1 MFSPLWRILKDVN
14 LRDYIYLWNKAV
26 SDSTNQI
33 SLAGRQNLK
42 VIEETLRKQWR
53 MGQNIAL
60 CWSHNER
67 GLLVLFVPHYFLGNY
82 SAAAPSG
89 DAPDGEDNETYIRRL
104 ISGSREYGR
113 EAFFAIADRLGV
125 SPTFIRPESPL
136 EDSSALREALDQ
148 LIRRYGLS
156 YVEHRAVILFDIAGF
171 SLYSPFEQASQLNSL
186 SYSMNSAYN
195 KLLTLGVDVPFRR
208 TTTGDGYYVWHSEV
222 SAEANRDLF
231 YFLLLIVADNAAA
244 RAVAQGN
251 TVPRIRAAFHIGDH
265 YELFQAE
272 GVNPTVF
279 SYIVGDVTIDLARML
294 NNAKPEQILV
304 GEFPSRAEQPA
315 TSEFIRETMQS
326 RSVLNGLRIAGLDVD
341 RFEWAASRTAENK
354 LARYKITD
362 KHGFTHFAYNLEVE
376 LEAGSQIYPLGLK
389 PALKMA

>member
-1 MFSPLWRILKDVN
+1 MFSTLWRCLKGVN
-14 LRDYIYLWNKAV
+14 LPVCFDNWKTVV
-26 SDSTNQI
+26 SDAADQI

-82 SAAAPSG
+82 SAANVSDSEG
-89 DAPDGEDNETYIRRL
+89 GEDNETYIRRL
-104 ISGSREYGR
+104 ISGSREYDR
-113 EAFFAIADRLGV
+113 TAFFAVADRLGV
-125 SPTFIRPESPL
+125 APTFIRPESPL
-136 EDSSALREALDQ
+136 GDSDPMRAALDQ

-195 KLLTLGVDVPFRR
+195 KLQTLGVNVPFRR

-222 SAEANRDLF
+222 NAEANRDLF

-294 NNAKPEQILV
+294 NSAKPEQILV
-304 GEFPSRAEQPA
+304 GEFPARAGQPA
-315 TSEFIRETMQS
+315 TADFIDHS
-326 RSVLNGLRIAGLDVD
+326 LRSGAVLNGLRIAGLDVD
-341 RFEWAASRTAENK
+341 RFEWAASRTAENR

-376 LEAGSQIYPLGLK
+376 VAAGTQIVNLGLK
-389 PALKMA
+389 PALKSV

>member
-1 MFSPLWRILKDVN
+1 M
-14 LRDYIYLWNKAV
+14 
-26 SDSTNQI
+26 SDSSNHI

-60 CWSHNER
+60 CWSLNER

-82 SAAAPSG
+82 SAS
-89 DAPDGEDNETYIRRL
+89 DGGGQIRGEESNETYIRNL
-104 ISGSREYGR
+104 ISGSREYDR
-113 EAFFAIADRLGV
+113 DAFFAIADRLGV
-125 SPTFIRPESPL
+125 SPTFIRPDSPL
-136 EDSSALREALDQ
+136 GGSTELREALDQ

-195 KLLTLGVDVPFRR
+195 KLLALGIDVPFRR
-208 TTTGDGYYVWHSEV
+208 TTTGDGYYVWNSEV
-222 SAEANRDLF
+222 SAEANRYLF
-231 YFLLLIVADNAAA
+231 YFLLLIIADNAAA
-244 RAVAQGN
+244 RAAAQGN

-279 SYIVGDVTIDLARML
+279 SYLVGDVTIDLARML
-294 NNAKPEQILV
+294 NGAKPEQVLV
-304 GEFPSRAEQPA
+304 GEFPSRHGQPA
-315 TSEFIRETMQS
+315 TPEFIADTVDMS
-326 RSVLNGLRIAGLDVD
+326 TVLRGLKIAGLEVD
-341 RFEWAASRTAENK
+341 HFAWALSRTAEMK

-362 KHGFTHFAYNLEVE
+362 KHGFAHFAYNLEVG
-376 LEAGSQIYPLGLK
+376 LSAGDQKFQLGLK
-389 PALKMA
+389 PRPQSV